1 MPFKILFFT
10 NYFWNFRESGSVEL
24 TYNGI
29 KNEKETSAPVNI
41 VIFHKH
47 QFYREHF
54 IFISKEFGS
63 SKFKYSH

>member
-29 KNEKETSAPVNI
+29 KNEKVRGAARGRLGGKDGLGWNG
-41 VIFHKH
+41 
-47 QFYREHF
+47 Y
-54 IFISKEFGS
+54 
-63 SKFKYSH
+63 